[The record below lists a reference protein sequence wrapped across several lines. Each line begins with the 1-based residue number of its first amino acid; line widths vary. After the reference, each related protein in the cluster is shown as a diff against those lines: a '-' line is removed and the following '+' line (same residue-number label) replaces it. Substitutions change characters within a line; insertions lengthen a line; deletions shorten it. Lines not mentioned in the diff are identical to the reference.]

1 MTQEEIQKAFENR
14 WRIKGFD
21 IYEVRQLSGES
32 VAELCLDFFET
43 GIILGQRE
51 YVPFSTM
58 KVKME
63 MPSTPEEAATMS
75 KVKTPLDLR
84 AEKFC
89 KSLNT
94 TEYIQ
99 KYGMQL
105 LKAFYDYW
113 SEPNKSHTKMRFEM
127 QPTWDLDRRLA
138 RWARN
143 NFNRYDRQQS
153 TDNKLEKLGSILA
166 P

>member
-32 VAELCLDFFET
+32 VAELCLDFFEA
-43 GIILGQRE
+43 GILLSQE
-51 YVPFSTM
+51 
-58 KVKME
+58 
-63 MPSTPEEAATMS
+63 PETTVTA
-75 KVKTPLDLR
+75 KTPLDLR

-99 KYGMQL
+99 KYGMRL
-105 LKAFYDYW
+105 LKDFYDYW
-113 SEPNKSHTKMRFEM
+113 TESNPSGTKMRFEM
-127 QPTWDLDRRLA
+127 QKTWDLDRRLA
-138 RWARN
+138 RWSRN
-143 NFNRYDRQQS
+143 NYNRYDRQQS
-153 TDNKLEKLGSILA
+153 TDNQQRNEKLADILVG
-166 P
+166 